1 METAIFYL
9 LTFSSFFLPC
19 YYISE
24 NLSTCKKKQLAVVL
38 IKYRH
43 LKMLH
48 EQTGNKAKKIV
59 CCCRVSRNVS

>member
-48 EQTGNKAKKIV
+48 EQTGNKAEK
-59 CCCRVSRNVS
+59 